1 MENYLKR
8 FLCIGYMID
17 FVTNKELLNL
27 NKEFGFKKFYEVK
40 IHKVER
46 SEDFKNLKDEIKVVE
61 PNENTIRRCFE
72 THGIDIILGI
82 EKIEEKD
89 SLHQRNSGLN
99 QVLCNLAKKNNISI
113 GISFNDILYSANRG
127 ELLGRIMQ
135 NMVLCKKYKVNVVF
149 ASFAK
154 EKYDLRLRN
163 DLEAFAKVIGIDKFE
178 NAKVFKLKDFTDIK
192 VI

>member
-1 MENYLKR
+1 
-8 FLCIGYMID
+8 MID

-40 IHKVER
+40 IYKLER
-46 SEDFKNLKDEIKVVE
+46 NEDFKNLKDEIKVVE